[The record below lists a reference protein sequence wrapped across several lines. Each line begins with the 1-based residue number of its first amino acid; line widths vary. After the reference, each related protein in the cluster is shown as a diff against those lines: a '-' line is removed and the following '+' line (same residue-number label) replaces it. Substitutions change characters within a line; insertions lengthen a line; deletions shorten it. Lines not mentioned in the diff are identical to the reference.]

1 MNTFDSFNGGKT
13 ARWRGIVG
21 SIYILTIGG
30 SFAAIFKMFVY
41 LDSLEGCYFL
51 IMNYGYS

>member
-1 MNTFDSFNGGKT
+1 MKTFDSFNGGRT
-13 ARWRGIVG
+13 VFWRVIVG